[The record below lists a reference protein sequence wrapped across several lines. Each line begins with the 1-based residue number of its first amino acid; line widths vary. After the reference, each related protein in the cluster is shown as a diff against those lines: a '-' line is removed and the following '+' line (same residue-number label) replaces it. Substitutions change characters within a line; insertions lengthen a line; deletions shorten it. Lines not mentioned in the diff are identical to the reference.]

1 MRPTRDVSIFVGSAI
16 AYSIGL
22 SLLAWSL
29 PRLFGYKP
37 SDSLIV
43 ISVASAIL
51 AARGAPYRRKLLYA
65 GVVLGGFV
73 LVDFALTAS
82 GFLGWVAGG
91 YGVGVVR
98 TAIGVLYDVFAY
110 GFPLVVLVVFVG
122 RDVSVLWV
130 KPLKKGRPSKPRRSA

>member
-1 MRPTRDVSIFVGSAI
+1 
-16 AYSIGL
+16 
-22 SLLAWSL
+22 
-29 PRLFGYKP
+29 
-37 SDSLIV
+37 
-43 ISVASAIL
+43 
-51 AARGAPYRRKLLYA
+51 
-65 GVVLGGFV
+65 